1 MTNGQPGRHHFLS
14 SEIDA
19 LEHEAKGGTSRSKFL
34 FFLRLF
40 CGHGFSSYFHC
51 GEFSKLKNQPLCMRF
66 LYKPFFFMETAL
78 PSCLLFLTVVCQT
91 GAFCPENVN
100 RLYKAAE
107 HPGNPEDL

>member
-1 MTNGQPGRHHFLS
+1 MRPREVLPEVSFFSFSDCSVAMASVHTFTVGNFLN
-14 SEIDA
+14 
-19 LEHEAKGGTSRSKFL
+19 
-34 FFLRLF
+34 LRI
-40 CGHGFSSYFHC
+40 
-51 GEFSKLKNQPLCMRF
+51 NLCVCVF
-66 LYKPFFFMETAL
+66 YISPFFFMETAL